1 MDFAPYQSEEPAA
14 ARPGAAGG
22 GGGSGSGSGSGG
34 ARGYTPPPVHT
45 SNSTASPPP
54 PMYSPSPDAYAGGS
68 SSGYGPPVEDQQN
81 VQVNQYET
89 SIPIRLEYE
98 SVIAYAALPPVGSVA
113 LLIFETKNDYIRFH
127 SWQASLLFT
136 PLFILFIILSFST
149 VLSYLVLAVYIVFAL
164 YMAYRA
170 YRDSASL
177 DRLELPVIGR
187 LASDWVDS
195 E

>member
-14 ARPGAAGG
+14 SRPALSNGGGSSRG
-22 GGGSGSGSGSGG
+22 GGGSG
-34 ARGYTPPPVHT
+34 GYTPPPVQT
-45 SNSTASPPP
+45 SSSTASPPPP
-54 PMYSPSPDAYAGGS
+54 PMYSPSPNAYGGGS
-68 SSGYGPPVEDQQN
+68 SSGYVPPVEDQQN
-81 VQVNQYET
+81 VPVNQFET
-89 SIPIRLEYE
+89 SIPIRLDYE

-127 SWQASLLFT
+127 AWQASLLFT

-149 VLSYLVLAVYIVFAL
+149 VLSYLILAVYIVFAL

-170 YRDSASL
+170 YRDSSTL
-177 DRLELPVIGR
+177 ERLELPVIGR